1 VLGSAI
7 FCIDFI
13 LIPMPSDSTKQIA
26 TGSPAYALA
35 PMFALLIGASFW
47 GVVWYPFRLLKDAGV
62 SGASA
67 SALTYLVALIVG
79 SVLFARHWRDLFR
92 SPSASFFLALSAGI
106 CNVSYVIG
114 VTEGEVMRV
123 TLLFYLAPLWTVP
136 LAYWLLGEK
145 LDLRG
150 VFVTVV
156 AMIGALTMLW
166 RAELGMPMPQNYAE
180 WLGLLAG
187 ITFAAN
193 NVMVRKMDHA
203 SPAAKSIAIWVGVT
217 IVGFVTAL
225 LLSPNKPLL
234 PDFNSTSL
242 ILVFGIA
249 IALMVMSVAIQYGL
263 THLAANTAAVIL
275 LFELIV
281 ACIATYMLTNEQMRP
296 QDWVGGS
303 LIAVAGF
310 IASVQMPRRK
320 QPN

>member
-1 VLGSAI
+1 M
-7 FCIDFI
+7 
-13 LIPMPSDSTKQIA
+13 PM
-26 TGSPAYALA
+26 L
-35 PMFALLIGASFW
+35 ALLIGASFW

-62 SGASA
+62 GGAWA

-79 SVLFARHWRDLFR
+79 SVLFARHWRDLST
-92 SPSASFFLALSAGI
+92 SPSATFFLALSAGI

-150 VFVTVV
+150 IFVIVV

-166 RAELGMPMPQNYAE
+166 RVELGMPMPQNFAE

-193 NVMVRKMDHA
+193 NVMVKKMDHA

-217 IVGFVTAL
+217 IVGFITAL
-225 LLSPNKPLL
+225 LLKPSKPLV
-234 PDFNSTSL
+234 PDFNSTSIVL
-242 ILVFGIA
+242 IFGIA
-249 IALMVMSVAIQYGL
+249 VTLMVMSVAIQYGL

-281 ACIATYMLTNEQMRP
+281 ACIATYLLTNEQLRP
-296 QDWVGGS
+296 QDWIGGG
-303 LIAVAGF
+303 LIALAGF
-310 IASVQMPRRK
+310 VSSVQWPK
-320 QPN
+320 AKVGVTN

>member
-1 VLGSAI
+1 M
-7 FCIDFI
+7 
-13 LIPMPSDSTKQIA
+13 PM
-26 TGSPAYALA
+26 L
-35 PMFALLIGASFW
+35 ALLIGASFW

-62 SGASA
+62 GGAWA

-79 SVLFARHWRDLFR
+79 SVLFARHWRDLFT
-92 SPSASFFLALSAGI
+92 SPSATFFLALSAGI

-150 VFVTVV
+150 IFVIVV

-166 RAELGMPMPQNYAE
+166 RVELGMPMPQNFAE

-193 NVMVRKMDHA
+193 NVMVKKMDHA

-217 IVGFVTAL
+217 IVGFITAL
-225 LLSPNKPLL
+225 LLKPSKPLV
-234 PDFNSTSL
+234 PDFNSTSIVL
-242 ILVFGIA
+242 IFGIA
-249 IALMVMSVAIQYGL
+249 VTLMVMSVAIQYGL

-281 ACIATYMLTNEQMRP
+281 ACIATYLLTNEQLRP
-296 QDWVGGS
+296 QDWIGGG
-303 LIAVAGF
+303 LIALAGF
-310 IASVQMPRRK
+310 VSSVQWPK
-320 QPN
+320 AKVGVTN